1 MKSARIKS
9 FSGPYYP
16 AFGLNTETYYVN
28 LRIQSE
34 WRDMQTRKTPN
45 TDTFYVAL
53 RMTAFVFNNNVV
65 QKLIGLRITSEPFF
79 VYVNFS
85 RRT

>member
-9 FSGPYYP
+9 FSGPYFP

-28 LRIQSE
+28 IRIQSE
-34 WRDMQTRKTPN
+34 WRYMQTRKTPN

-65 QKLIGLRITSEPFF
+65 QKLIGLNITSVSFF
-79 VYVNFS
+79 VNVNFS

>member
-1 MKSARIKS
+1 
-9 FSGPYYP
+9 
-16 AFGLNTETYYVN
+16 
-28 LRIQSE
+28 
-34 WRDMQTRKTPN
+34 MQTRKTPN

-65 QKLIGLRITSEPFF
+65 QKLIGLNITSEPFF
-79 VYVNFS
+79 VNVNFS